1 LLRAGL
7 APYVEREFANAYK
20 DNAQAEARR
29 LLPFQA
35 NVALPL
41 CLTPMGGGRL
51 RPASGPS
58 EDRMNGNRPIA
69 QWDAWNDVFARTLGR
84 AERSLVQELRDVRNR
99 WAHQEAFGGDYAY
112 RALDSV
118 HRIMV
123 GRVEVEVGAHAD
135 LLV

>member
-1 LLRAGL
+1 MAITNQERVGKALELFRTGL

-20 DNAQAEARR
+20 DKAQAEGRR
-29 LLPFQA
+29 LL
-35 NVALPL
+35 
-41 CLTPMGGGRL
+41 
-51 RPASGPS
+51 PS

-84 AERSLVQELRDVRNR
+84 AERSLVQEL
-99 WAHQEAFGGDYAY
+99 
-112 RALDSV
+112 

-123 GRVEVEVGAHAD
+123 GRVEAGAHAD